1 MKYIIPALMSFVI
14 AVLLVPVV
22 KKFAFKVGAVDKKPE
37 KNSRKIHTKNMAR
50 GGGIAIY
57 LAFLITT
64 LIFLPEHNLSYWG
77 LVVASTI
84 VLVVGFFD
92 DISSLNP
99 WLKLSVQI
107 FAAILAYSFFG
118 IRVEAISNPLGQAIL
133 FVDPDLIL
141 NVFSY
146 SIQIN
151 ILGLLLTTIWLVGM
165 TNTMNFV
172 DGIDGLSGGIAAIA
186 SIIMFFL
193 ALRLDVSQTQTALIS
208 IILFGGCVGYLLY
221 NFHPAKI
228 FNGDSGAYFLGMS
241 LGIIAIF
248 SGAKLATAALVLGV
262 PIIDAVWSAIRR
274 ILSGKSPFTADR
286 GHLHFLLLDAGF
298 TQRQAAL
305 LIYAICLIFGIIA
318 LVASPEQ
325 KVIAIFCLVLIILLL
340 LVLLSSVIKNK
351 RSSS

>member
-1 MKYIIPALMSFVI
+1 MNYLVPALISFI
-14 AVLLVPVV
+14 LAVLLVPVI
-22 KKFAFKVGAVDKKPE
+22 KKFAFRVGAVDKKPG
-37 KNSRKIHTKNMAR
+37 KNSRKIHTKTMAR

-57 LAFLITT
+57 LAFVITT

-77 LVVASTI
+77 LIVASTI
-84 VLVVGFFD
+84 VLVVGFID
-92 DISSLNP
+92 DIKPLNP
-99 WLKLSVQI
+99 WMKLSAQI
-107 FAAILAYSFFG
+107 VAAISAYCFFG
-118 IRVEAISNPLGQAIL
+118 IRIEAISNPAGQAIL
-133 FVDPDLIL
+133 FTDPNLVL
-141 NVFSY
+141 NVLNY
-146 SIQIN
+146 SVQIN
-151 ILGLLLTTIWLVGM
+151 VLGLLLTSVWLVGM

-193 ALRLDVSQTQTALIS
+193 ALNPDVSQPHTALIS
-208 IILFGGCVGYLLY
+208 IVLFGGCVGYLIY

-274 ILSGKSPFTADR
+274 ILAGKSPFTADR
-286 GHLHFLLLDAGF
+286 GHLHFLLLDVGF
-298 TQRQAAL
+298 SQKQAAL
-305 LIYAICLIFGIIA
+305 LIYAICIVFGVIA

-325 KVIAIFCLVLIILLL
+325 KIIAIFGLILIILLL
-340 LVLLSSVIKNK
+340 LILLSNLIKNK
-351 RSSS
+351 RGNS

>member
-1 MKYIIPALMSFVI
+1 MNYLVPSLISF
-14 AVLLVPVV
+14 LLVVV
-22 KKFAFKVGAVDKKPE
+22 MVPIVKRFAFKVGAVDKKPT

-57 LAFLITT
+57 LAFVITT
-64 LIFLPEHNLSYWG
+64 LFFLPDHSLSYWG
-77 LVVASTI
+77 LIVASTV

-92 DISSLNP
+92 DMISLNP

-107 FAAILAYSFFG
+107 FAAVLAYSFFG
-118 IRVEAISNPLGQAIL
+118 IRIEAISSPVGQAIL
-133 FVDPDLIL
+133 FVDPDLVINVL
-141 NVFSY
+141 NY
-146 SIQIN
+146 SVQIN
-151 ILGLLLTTIWLVGM
+151 VLGLILTSVWLVGM

-186 SIIMFFL
+186 SIIMFLL
-193 ALRLDVSQTQTALIS
+193 ALNLDVSQDQTAMIS
-208 IILFGGCVGYLLY
+208 IILFGGCIGYLIY

-262 PIIDAVWSAIRR
+262 PIIDAIWSAVRR
-274 ILSGKSPFTADR
+274 IIAGKSPFTADR
-286 GHLHFLLLDAGF
+286 GHLHFLLLDVGL

-305 LIYAICLIFGIIA
+305 LIYTICLVFGAIA

-325 KVIAIFCLVLIILLL
+325 KIIAIFSLVLIILLL
-340 LVLLSSVIKNK
+340 LILLTIMIKNK
-351 RSSS
+351 RNNS

>member
-1 MKYIIPALMSFVI
+1 MNYIIPAVLSFILAVI
-14 AVLLVPVV
+14 LVPVI
-22 KKFAFKVGAVDKKPE
+22 KKFAFRVGAVDKKPG
-37 KNSRKIHTKNMAR
+37 KNSRKIHTKAMAR

-57 LAFLITT
+57 LAFVVTT
-64 LIFLPEHNLSYWG
+64 FIFLPEHNLSYWG
-77 LVVASTI
+77 LIVASTM
-84 VLVVGFFD
+84 VLIVGFFD

-107 FAAILAYSFFG
+107 FAAVIAYSFFG
-118 IRVEAISNPLGQAIL
+118 IRIDAISNPVGQTIL
-133 FVDPDLIL
+133 FVDPNLIL
-141 NVFSY
+141 NIFSY
-146 SIQIN
+146 SVQIN
-151 ILGLLLTTIWLVGM
+151 IIGLILTSIWLVGM

-186 SIIMFFL
+186 SIIMFSL
-193 ALRLDVSQTQTALIS
+193 ALSPTVTQTQTALIS
-208 IILFGGCVGYLLY
+208 IILFGGCMGYLIY

-262 PIIDAVWSAIRR
+262 PIIDAIWSAIRR
-274 ILSGKSPFTADR
+274 ILAGKSPFTADR

-298 TQRQAAL
+298 SQRQAAL
-305 LIYAICLIFGIIA
+305 LIYTICIIFGGIA

-325 KVIAIFCLVLIILLL
+325 KIIAIFSLIIIILLL
-340 LVLLSSVIKNK
+340 LIFLTYLIKNK
-351 RSSS
+351 QHNS

>member
-1 MKYIIPALMSFVI
+1 MNYLIPAIISFAI
-14 AVLLVPVV
+14 AVTLVPMV
-22 KKFAFKVGAVDKKPE
+22 KKFAFKVGAVDKKPD

-57 LAFLITT
+57 IAFLVTT
-64 LIFLPEHNLSYWG
+64 LVFLPEHNLNYWG
-77 LVVASTI
+77 LIVASTI
-84 VLVVGFFD
+84 VLLIGFAD
-92 DISSLNP
+92 DIMPLNP

-107 FAAILAYSFFG
+107 TAAVLAYSIFG
-118 IRVEAISNPLGQAIL
+118 IRIEAISNPAGQAIL
-133 FVDPDLIL
+133 FVDPDLIINVL
-141 NVFSY
+141 NY
-146 SIQIN
+146 SIEIN
-151 ILGLLLTTIWLVGM
+151 ILGLLLTSVWLVGM

-193 ALRLDVSQTQTALIS
+193 AFKLDSSQAQTAMIS
-208 IILFGGCVGYLLY
+208 IILFGGCIGYLIY

-274 ILSGKSPFTADR
+274 ILAGKSPFTADR

-305 LIYAICLIFGIIA
+305 LIYAICLVFGAIA

-325 KVIAIFCLVLIILLL
+325 KIIAIFSLVLIILLL
-340 LVLLSSVIKNK
+340 LILLSNVIKNK
-351 RSSS
+351 RSNS